1 MVEESYERRP
11 TLVDIRSRITAAV
24 AFAEIY
30 AESHPQHADALRHCY
45 EDITKSFQDLREVVY
60 GRPIME

>member
-1 MVEESYERRP
+1 MREGRRWSIYAP
-11 TLVDIRSRITAAV
+11 IITAAV

-45 EDITKSFQDLREVVY
+45 EDITKSFHDLREVVY